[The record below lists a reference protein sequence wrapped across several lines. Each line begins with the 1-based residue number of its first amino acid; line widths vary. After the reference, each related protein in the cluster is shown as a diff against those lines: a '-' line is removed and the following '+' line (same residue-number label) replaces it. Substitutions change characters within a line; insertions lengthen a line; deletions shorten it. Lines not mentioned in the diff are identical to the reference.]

1 MGGVAVRMK
10 RVGQAIAAG
19 VLLLGLAACSAGQTG
34 SLDRKPDSSR
44 EANGKA
50 AELTVSAAASLKD
63 ALEEIGRRYES
74 ADSGVKLLYNF
85 GSSGTLQKQIEQGAP
100 ADLFI
105 SAGVPQMKALL
116 DKQLIDKEH
125 SGVLLTNELV
135 LIVPGDSRASIAGP
149 EDLLKE
155 PVKKIAVGEPKTVPA
170 GSYTQEVLNGAGVW
184 DKLQPKI
191 VWTKDVRQV
200 LAYVES
206 GNADAGF
213 VYKTDALTS
222 GKVKTVYTAKE
233 AAGSAP
239 IEYPAGIVLGTKQ
252 AEEARKF
259 YEYLSG
265 PEARDI
271 FTKYGFGLKSP

>member
-1 MGGVAVRMK
+1 MFRK
-10 RVGQAIAAG
+10 RIGQAIAAG
-19 VLLLGLAACSAGQTG
+19 VLLLGLAACSNGQTG
-34 SLDRKPDSSR
+34 TPAGKP
-44 EANGKA
+44 EAGKEA
-50 AELTVSAAASLKD
+50 DGKRAELTVSAAASLKD

-74 ADSGVKLLYNF
+74 ANGGVKLLYNF

-100 ADLFI
+100 VDIFL

-116 DKQLIDKEH
+116 DKQLIDKNH

-135 LIVPGDSRASIAGP
+135 LIVPEDAKAAVSGP

-155 PVKKIAVGEPKTVPA
+155 TVKKVAVGEPKTVPA
-170 GSYTQEVLNGAGVW
+170 GSYTQQFLNGAGIW
-184 DKLQPKI
+184 DKLQSKI

-222 GKVKTVYTAKE
+222 GKVRTVYTAKE
-233 AAGSAP
+233 AAGSPP
-239 IEYPAGIVLGTKQ
+239 IEYPAGIVSGTKQ
-252 AEEARKF
+252 ADEARKF

-265 PEARDI
+265 ADARDI
-271 FTKYGFGLKSP
+271 FTKYGFGLKSS

>member
-1 MGGVAVRMK
+1 MLMK

-34 SLDRKPDSSR
+34 SQEGKPDASR
-44 EANGKA
+44 EENGKA

-74 ADSGVKLLYNF
+74 ANSGVKLLYNF

-105 SAGVPQMKALL
+105 SAGVPQMKALQ
-116 DKQLIDKEH
+116 DKQLIDKDR

-135 LIVPGDSRASIAGP
+135 LIVPGDASAGIAGP

-170 GSYTQEVLNGAGVW
+170 GSYTQEVLNGAGIW

-233 AAGSAP
+233 AAGISP
-239 IEYPAGIVLGTKQ
+239 IEYPAGIVSGTKQ

-265 PEARDI
+265 AEARDI
-271 FTKYGFGLKSP
+271 FTRYGFGLKSP